1 MGNWLE
7 NEEKNMTVGSIL
19 DEKGR
24 HVITLG
30 LDTSITDALKL
41 LEEKSIGVV
50 LITAADGSLAG
61 ILSERDI
68 VRSLARSGVG
78 VLKESAAGH
87 MTNDVV
93 TCSENDAVIGV
104 MEVMSKGRFRHLPV
118 TNDGKLI
125 GLISIGDVV
134 KRRLQV
140 VEKEAEDI
148 RSYLSA
154 I

>member
-1 MGNWLE
+1 
-7 NEEKNMTVGSIL
+7 MTVASIL

-24 HVITLG
+24 NVITLG
-30 LDTSITDALKL
+30 VETSVTDALNL
-41 LEEKSIGVV
+41 LEEKGIGVI
-50 LITAADGSLAG
+50 LITNSDGKLEG

-68 VRSLARSGVG
+68 VRSLARSGTKI
-78 VLKESAAGH
+78 LSDTTASH
-87 MTNDVV
+87 MTRKVV

-118 TNDGKLI
+118 TDNGKLI

-134 KRRLQV
+134 KRRLKV

>member
-1 MGNWLE
+1 
-7 NEEKNMTVGSIL
+7 MTVASIL

-24 HVITLG
+24 NVIALG
-30 LDTSITDALKL
+30 IETSVTDALDL
-41 LEEKSIGVV
+41 LEEKGIGVI
-50 LITAADGSLAG
+50 LITSPDGKLEG

-68 VRSLARSGVG
+68 VRSLARGGTGILSD
-78 VLKESAAGH
+78 SAASH
-87 MTNDVV
+87 MTRNVV
-93 TCSENDAVIGV
+93 TCSEGDAVIGV

-118 TNDGKLI
+118 IEKEKLI

-148 RSYLSA
+148 RSYISA
-154 I
+154 V

>member
-1 MGNWLE
+1 
-7 NEEKNMTVGSIL
+7 MTVASIL

-24 HVITLG
+24 NVITLG

-41 LEEKSIGVV
+41 LEEKGIGVI
-50 LITAADGSLAG
+50 LITGSDGNLEG

-68 VRSLARSGVG
+68 VRSLARSGTG
-78 VLKESAAGH
+78 VLSDSTASH
-87 MTNDVV
+87 MTRDVV
-93 TCSENDAVIGV
+93 TCSEGDAVIRV

-148 RSYLSA
+148 RSYISA
-154 I
+154 V

>member
-1 MGNWLE
+1 M
-7 NEEKNMTVGSIL
+7 
-19 DEKGR
+19 
-24 HVITLG
+24 
-30 LDTSITDALKL
+30 
-41 LEEKSIGVV
+41 
-50 LITAADGSLAG
+50 ITANDGSLAG

-78 VLKESAAGH
+78 VLTESAASH
-87 MTNDVV
+87 MTSDVI

-118 TNDGKLI
+118 TDDGNLI

>member
-1 MGNWLE
+1 
-7 NEEKNMTVGSIL
+7 MTVRSIL

-24 HVITLG
+24 NVITLG
-30 LDTSITDALKL
+30 VSTSVTDALKL
-41 LEEKSIGVV
+41 LEEKAIGVI
-50 LITAADGSLAG
+50 LITNSEGRLEG

-68 VRSLARSGVG
+68 VRSLARGGTGILSDSVA
-78 VLKESAAGH
+78 SH
-87 MTNDVV
+87 MTRNVV
-93 TCSENDAVIGV
+93 TCSQSDAVIGV

-118 TNDGKLI
+118 TDNSKLV

-148 RSYLSA
+148 RSYISA

>member
-1 MGNWLE
+1 
-7 NEEKNMTVGSIL
+7 MTVTSIL

-24 HVITLG
+24 NVITLG
-30 LDTSITDALKL
+30 LDTSITDALNL
-41 LEEKSIGVV
+41 LEEKSIGVI
-50 LITAADGSLAG
+50 LITDADGKLAG

-68 VRSLARSGVG
+68 VRSLARSGAG
-78 VLKESAAGH
+78 ILKESTASH
-87 MTNDVV
+87 MTSDVV

-118 TNDGKLI
+118 TDGEKLV

-140 VEKEAEDI
+140 VEK
-148 RSYLSA
+148 RSRRYSQLHFCSLRYDLH
-154 I
+154 

>member
-1 MGNWLE
+1 
-7 NEEKNMTVGSIL
+7 MTVASIL

-24 HVITLG
+24 SVITLG

-41 LEEKSIGVV
+41 LEEKGIGVI
-50 LITAADGSLAG
+50 LITGADRSLAG

-68 VRSLARSGVG
+68 VRSLARSGAG
-78 VLKESAAGH
+78 VLEDSAASH
-87 MTNDVV
+87 MTRDVI
-93 TCSENDAVIGV
+93 TCSESDAVIGV
-104 MEVMSKGRFRHLPV
+104 MEAMSNGRFRHLPV
-118 TNDGKLI
+118 TEGNKLI

-148 RSYLSA
+148 RSYISA
-154 I
+154 V

>member
-1 MGNWLE
+1 
-7 NEEKNMTVGSIL
+7 MTVRSIL

-24 HVITLG
+24 NVITLG
-30 LDTSITDALKL
+30 VSTSVADALKL
-41 LEEKSIGVV
+41 LEEKAIGVI
-50 LITAADGSLAG
+50 LITNSEGRLEG

-68 VRSLARSGVG
+68 VRSLAR
-78 VLKESAAGH
+78 AGAGMLSDSVASH
-87 MTNDVV
+87 MTSNVV
-93 TCSENDAVIGV
+93 TCSESDAVIGV

-118 TNDGKLI
+118 TDNGKLV

-148 RSYLSA
+148 RSYIA
-154 I
+154 TI

>member
-1 MGNWLE
+1 
-7 NEEKNMTVGSIL
+7 MTVGSIL

-24 HVITLG
+24 NVITLG
-30 LDTSITDALKL
+30 LKTSLTDALKL

-50 LITAADGSLAG
+50 LITATDGSLAG

-78 VLKESAAGH
+78 VLNESAASH
-87 MTNDVV
+87 MTSDVV
-93 TCSENDAVIGV
+93 TCNESDAVIGV

-118 TNDGKLI
+118 TDDGKLI

>member
-1 MGNWLE
+1 
-7 NEEKNMTVGSIL
+7 MTVGSIL

-24 HVITLG
+24 NVITLG
-30 LDTSITDALKL
+30 LKTSLTDALKL

-50 LITAADGSLAG
+50 LITATDGSLAG

-78 VLKESAAGH
+78 VLNESAASH
-87 MTNDVV
+87 MTSDVV

-118 TNDGKLI
+118 TDDGKLI